1 MEIEMSEV
9 KPDETLDCR
18 GLMCPMPV
26 LKTKQAIEKLSSGQI
41 LEVIATDSGSKVD
54 LPAWSKST
62 GNELLSM
69 EDEEG
74 VHKFY
79 IRKR

>member
-1 MEIEMSEV
+1 
-9 KPDETLDCR
+9 
-18 GLMCPMPV
+18 MPV

-41 LEVIATDSGSKVD
+41 LEVVTTDSGSKVD

-69 EDEEG
+69 KDEEG

-79 IRKR
+79 FRKK

>member
-1 MEIEMSEV
+1 MGEV
-9 KPDETLDCR
+9 EPDETLDCR

-26 LKTKQAIEKLSSGQI
+26 LKTKQAIEKLSTGQI
-41 LEVIATDSGSKVD
+41 LEIIATDSGSKVD
-54 LPAWSKST
+54 IPAWAKST

-69 EDEEG
+69 KDEDG

-79 IRKR
+79 VRKK

>member
-1 MEIEMSEV
+1 MSEI
-9 KPDETLDCR
+9 KPDLTLDCK

-26 LKTKQAIEKLSSGQI
+26 IKTKQAIEKLSSGQI
-41 LEVIATDSGSKVD
+41 LEVITTDSGSKVD

-62 GNELLSM
+62 GHELLSM
-69 EDEEG
+69 KSDGG
-74 VHKFY
+74 VHRFY